1 MLIKYVLK
9 PSPKNVTLP
18 IPHYTH
24 IFIVTFIITFSK
36 TRVERSD
43 HTIHVMERGWIELM
57 ASNANT
63 EEGI

>member
-1 MLIKYVLK
+1 MYLSLVLK
-9 PSPKNVTLP
+9 TSLYRYHT
-18 IPHYTH
+18 TH

-43 HTIHVMERGWIELM
+43 HTIHVMERGWVELM